1 VSDAAISTTQVDYDP
16 FAASAVAR
24 VVPTTEAQRELW
36 LADLLSREAS
46 LAFNEAVMLSIEG
59 DFDIEAMQLAL
70 LELSHRHEAL
80 RSTLSDDGLSMFI
93 APEGKLSA
101 DLIDLRALSPDEQ
114 LAAIDRLR
122 VEAVE
127 TPFDL
132 VNGPLIVARL
142 MQLAPQRFDLL
153 ITSHHVI
160 CDGWS
165 FGVVARELMMLY
177 QAMVSGT
184 GPKVLLPAD
193 SFGDFAL
200 SLHDPE
206 HAKAADTDARYWV
219 SQYDASVPVLDLPTD
234 RARPAQRTF
243 SSRREDFRI
252 EPALLEALRKA
263 GAKQGASL
271 FASLFSVF
279 SALMARLG
287 NADEVVVGMPAAAQ
301 AAEGAESLV
310 GHGVNLLP
318 VRVSVDMEQDFTSL
332 LKRIRG
338 QVLDAYDH
346 QSCTFGSV
354 IQKLKLERDPSRLP
368 LVSVQFNLD
377 SSISSETLSLAGLKV
392 SLRSVPRRFENFE
405 LFVNASQI
413 DGGLVLECQYNT
425 DLFDA
430 ATVRRWMALYR
441 QALERAAAAGS
452 STLADLFAPTAED
465 LQLVAGFNQ
474 TRAAFSSTLRIEDL
488 VARQVRKSPE
498 SVAVRGGGVELSYG
512 ALEAR
517 ANALANTLRGRGVS
531 RGSLVGLYCGRGV
544 DMLVGLL
551 GILKAGAAYVPLDP
565 SFPTDRLEFMAGD
578 AGLRHIVT
586 DAAAAAGDWKFG
598 SVERVVMGADSAAAG
613 PAGGGAPDD
622 VAYVLYTS
630 GSTGKPK
637 GVQVEHRN
645 VVNFLESMQQEP
657 GLAAGDVLLAVTT
670 LSFDIAGLE
679 LWLPLTVGARVVIAT
694 REDALDGARLVS
706 LIDSEKVT
714 ALQATPATWRLLLE
728 AGWSGKQE
736 LKALCG
742 GEALPRDLAALLTTR
757 VGELWNMYG
766 PTETTIWSTL
776 HRVRRGDT
784 LMSIGHPIANTQ
796 VHVVDSKLRELP
808 VGVVGELFIAGDGV
822 TRGYLNRTEL
832 SAEKF
837 LKDPHRIAEGGR
849 WYRTGDL
856 GRWRSDGLLECLGR
870 SDHQIKLRGYR
881 IELGEIEAT
890 LAQHAGVDRAVVIT
904 REDQPG
910 DVRLVAYVVRRGAAQ
925 SPDALRDH
933 LRRSLPEYMVPQH
946 FIDLPVIPLL
956 PNGKINRKALPKPE
970 LEAAGAHAN
979 RVAASTPLEQ
989 QVLEAMEQVLNLPGF
1004 GVTDSF
1010 FALGGHSLLA
1020 ARLTARLNKDLG
1032 VNLPLRAVFES
1043 PTAAQLAN
1051 AVEAQRSA
1059 GAPRRRAIAPGDQS
1073 SGPLTLMQ
1081 ERIRF
1086 VEEMFPGR
1094 VTYNTP
1100 SAHRLTG
1107 AMDFAAFERALNE
1120 VVRRQPVLR
1129 TVIERQGEG
1138 WIQRIHPQLDVRV
1151 PFEDLSTVPA
1161 EQREAALMQRLRTLV
1176 DTPTDIYTLPLFRTA
1191 MFRLDPD
1198 SHVFFFM
1205 PHHIIWDGWS
1215 FDILY
1220 DEISAAYQA
1229 AKEAKGSPLAALPV
1243 SYADFAR
1250 WHADWMRGEEFAAQL
1265 RYWKQRFADVEPPR
1279 AIPTDNPRRS
1289 GMSGSGEVEWVNID
1303 RAFTQELHGVA
1314 RQADVTINMVAMALY
1329 SAMVSDS
1336 TGGGP
1341 VVIGMPVRGR
1351 LLGDVEHVMGFFNN
1365 MLPVYLK
1372 VDTSLT
1378 LIDWLR
1384 SVKHELL
1391 EAFANQDVP
1400 FERLASEPEFT
1411 GYSQKAGLYQGLFSF
1426 QDARERQLNW
1436 GGLAHKRVAVM
1447 QGGATE
1453 DLGMWLVESE
1463 SGLSGGINFNA
1474 DLFKRETAQL
1484 FHKRFLTLLRD
1495 AAARPRSTLGELLA
1509 APGDE
1514 HNHWRTW
1521 LDARRMQP
1529 AAPVACGSNPS
1540 DKSAAEAMLAEIWSG
1555 LLGIAPL
1562 QIAAGDNFFDLGGSS
1577 LLAMQAVAETERQLK
1592 VKVDPRRYVYESL
1605 GQLAAAGG
1613 VTTPAAAGAEAGLSS
1628 IWAGLL
1634 GLDAAQIQAGDNFFD
1649 LGGSSLLA
1657 MRAVSEGEQRL
1668 GLKID
1673 PRRYVYESLRQLAAT
1688 APAPAATSGPA
1699 PAKEAP
1705 AKSRLFG
1712 LFGRGKS

>member
-1 VSDAAISTTQVDYDP
+1 
-16 FAASAVAR
+16 
-24 VVPTTEAQRELW
+24 
-36 LADLLSREAS
+36 
-46 LAFNEAVMLSIEG
+46 
-59 DFDIEAMQLAL
+59 
-70 LELSHRHEAL
+70 
-80 RSTLSDDGLSMFI
+80 
-93 APEGKLSA
+93 
-101 DLIDLRALSPDEQ
+101 
-114 LAAIDRLR
+114 R

-318 VRVSVDMEQDFTSL
+318 VRVSVDVEQDFTSL

-728 AGWSGKQE
+728 AGWSGKQD

-808 VGVVGELFIAGDGV
+808 VGVVGELFIAGD
-822 TRGYLNRTEL
+822 
-832 SAEKF
+832 
-837 LKDPHRIAEGGR
+837 
-849 WYRTGDL
+849 
-856 GRWRSDGLLECLGR
+856 
-870 SDHQIKLRGYR
+870 
-881 IELGEIEAT
+881 
-890 LAQHAGVDRAVVIT
+890 
-904 REDQPG
+904 
-910 DVRLVAYVVRRGAAQ
+910 
-925 SPDALRDH
+925 
-933 LRRSLPEYMVPQH
+933 
-946 FIDLPVIPLL
+946 
-956 PNGKINRKALPKPE
+956 
-970 LEAAGAHAN
+970 
-979 RVAASTPLEQ
+979 
-989 QVLEAMEQVLNLPGF
+989 
-1004 GVTDSF
+1004 
-1010 FALGGHSLLA
+1010 
-1020 ARLTARLNKDLG
+1020 
-1032 VNLPLRAVFES
+1032 
-1043 PTAAQLAN
+1043 
-1051 AVEAQRSA
+1051 
-1059 GAPRRRAIAPGDQS
+1059 
-1073 SGPLTLMQ
+1073 
-1081 ERIRF
+1081 
-1086 VEEMFPGR
+1086 
-1094 VTYNTP
+1094 
-1100 SAHRLTG
+1100 
-1107 AMDFAAFERALNE
+1107 
-1120 VVRRQPVLR
+1120 
-1129 TVIERQGEG
+1129 
-1138 WIQRIHPQLDVRV
+1138 
-1151 PFEDLSTVPA
+1151 
-1161 EQREAALMQRLRTLV
+1161 
-1176 DTPTDIYTLPLFRTA
+1176 
-1191 MFRLDPD
+1191 
-1198 SHVFFFM
+1198 
-1205 PHHIIWDGWS
+1205 
-1215 FDILY
+1215 
-1220 DEISAAYQA
+1220 
-1229 AKEAKGSPLAALPV
+1229 
-1243 SYADFAR
+1243 
-1250 WHADWMRGEEFAAQL
+1250 
-1265 RYWKQRFADVEPPR
+1265 
-1279 AIPTDNPRRS
+1279 
-1289 GMSGSGEVEWVNID
+1289 
-1303 RAFTQELHGVA
+1303 
-1314 RQADVTINMVAMALY
+1314 
-1329 SAMVSDS
+1329 
-1336 TGGGP
+1336 
-1341 VVIGMPVRGR
+1341 
-1351 LLGDVEHVMGFFNN
+1351 
-1365 MLPVYLK
+1365 
-1372 VDTSLT
+1372 
-1378 LIDWLR
+1378 
-1384 SVKHELL
+1384 
-1391 EAFANQDVP
+1391 
-1400 FERLASEPEFT
+1400 
-1411 GYSQKAGLYQGLFSF
+1411 
-1426 QDARERQLNW
+1426 
-1436 GGLAHKRVAVM
+1436 
-1447 QGGATE
+1447 
-1453 DLGMWLVESE
+1453 
-1463 SGLSGGINFNA
+1463 
-1474 DLFKRETAQL
+1474 
-1484 FHKRFLTLLRD
+1484 
-1495 AAARPRSTLGELLA
+1495 
-1509 APGDE
+1509 
-1514 HNHWRTW
+1514 
-1521 LDARRMQP
+1521 
-1529 AAPVACGSNPS
+1529 
-1540 DKSAAEAMLAEIWSG
+1540 
-1555 LLGIAPL
+1555 
-1562 QIAAGDNFFDLGGSS
+1562 
-1577 LLAMQAVAETERQLK
+1577 
-1592 VKVDPRRYVYESL
+1592 
-1605 GQLAAAGG
+1605 
-1613 VTTPAAAGAEAGLSS
+1613 
-1628 IWAGLL
+1628 
-1634 GLDAAQIQAGDNFFD
+1634 
-1649 LGGSSLLA
+1649 
-1657 MRAVSEGEQRL
+1657 
-1668 GLKID
+1668 
-1673 PRRYVYESLRQLAAT
+1673 
-1688 APAPAATSGPA
+1688 
-1699 PAKEAP
+1699 
-1705 AKSRLFG
+1705 
-1712 LFGRGKS
+1712 